1 MDGTQ
6 RAILHGSALCTI
18 AGESLTLLPQRAIW
32 WESASTLLL
41 ADLHLG
47 KAAAFRTAGIPV
59 PENTTTHDLA
69 TLSELLDRT
78 LARRLVIL
86 GDFFHARSGRSAH
99 IESTLDAWRSRHGNL
114 EILLIRG
121 NHDHSSGDP
130 PAHLDINCL
139 AEGASLPPFALHH
152 HPTTDASGYVLAG
165 HIHPAI
171 RLDDPG
177 TRASIR
183 FPCFWFGTNG
193 AVLPAFG
200 RFTGMKVVSPRRD
213 DAVFV
218 IAENEVVRIGY

>member
-6 RAILHGSALCTI
+6 PAILHGSALCTI

-47 KAAAFRTAGIPV
+47 KAAAFRNAGIPV
-59 PENTTTHDLA
+59 PETTTAHDLA
-69 TLSELLDRT
+69 TLSDLLDRT
-78 LARRLVIL
+78 LANRLVIL
-86 GDFFHARSGRSAH
+86 GDFFHARSGRSTH
-99 IESTLDAWRSRHGNL
+99 IEATLDAWRSRHSNL

-130 PAHLDINCL
+130 SDHLNINCL
-139 AEGASLPPFALHH
+139 AEGASLPPFTLHH
-152 HPTTDASGYVLAG
+152 HPTTDSNGYVLSG

-171 RLDDPG
+171 RLEDPG
-177 TRASIR
+177 TRSGVR
-183 FPCFWFGTNG
+183 FPCFWFSANC

-200 RFTGMKVVSPRRD
+200 RFTGMKTVSPGRD

-218 IAENEVVRIGY
+218 IAENDVMRIA